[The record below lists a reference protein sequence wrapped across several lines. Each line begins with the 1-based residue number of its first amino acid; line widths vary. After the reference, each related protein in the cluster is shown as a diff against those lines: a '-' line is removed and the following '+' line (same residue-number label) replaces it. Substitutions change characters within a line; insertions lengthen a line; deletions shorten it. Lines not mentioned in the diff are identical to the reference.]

1 MSKIKLDKIEDAIK
15 SINNGEIII
24 VVDDENRENEGD
36 FITAAE
42 TINSDKINFMAK
54 HGRGLI
60 CVPMSENLCT
70 KLNLEKMVP
79 NNTDPLETAFT
90 VSVDLKGNGVTSGI
104 SASDRSKTVQALV
117 DSNTK
122 PDDLQRPGHV
132 FPLIA
137 KDGGVLRRT
146 GHTEAAIDFA
156 RLAGFKSAG
165 VIVEIM
171 NDDGSMSRLPELY
184 KVAKKFN
191 LKIVSI
197 EDLVAYRMKNDSLI
211 DKIFDENIRTSFGE
225 YRLRAFKQTNN
236 DQVHIALTLGD
247 WKSSETIL
255 TRINSYEMAYQMQSS
270 APELMDL
277 SSESEKTIELYGAK
291 KGEASFANN
300 CILARRLIERGTRFV
315 QLYHTN
321 WDSHGGPGETL
332 DQDFEKVCKDVDQAS
347 AGLIIDL
354 KQRGLL
360 EDTLVIWGGE
370 FGRTP
375 MGETRKTTGRDHHI
389 DAFTMWMAGAGLK
402 KGYIHGKT
410 DELGFGITEGKVH
423 VHDLHATI
431 LHLLGF
437 DHEQL
442 TYRFQGREFR
452 LTDVHGK
459 IVNEILA

>member
-1 MSKIKLDKIEDAIK
+1 MNKIKLDKIEDAIK

-236 DQVHIALTLGD
+236 DQVHIALTLGN

-255 TRINSYEMAYQMQSS
+255 TRINSSMNDNNVTKILKGTNEIKYDEIFKKINDEGKGAIIFINQSQS
-270 APELMDL
+270 PKNIIDKLKSLIEP
-277 SSESEKTIELYGAK
+277 SEKPKIDFRDFRIGA
-291 KGEASFANN
+291 
-300 CILARRLIERGTRFV
+300 
-315 QLYHTN
+315 Q
-321 WDSHGGPGETL
+321 
-332 DQDFEKVCKDVDQAS
+332 
-347 AGLIIDL
+347 
-354 KQRGLL
+354 
-360 EDTLVIWGGE
+360 
-370 FGRTP
+370 
-375 MGETRKTTGRDHHI
+375 
-389 DAFTMWMAGAGLK
+389 
-402 KGYIHGKT
+402 
-410 DELGFGITEGKVH
+410 
-423 VHDLHATI
+423 I
-431 LHLLGF
+431 LHEIGISKINLLTNSRQKPRIGLSGYGLSI
-437 DHEQL
+437 EN
-442 TYRFQGREFR
+442 YS
-452 LTDVHGK
+452 K
-459 IVNEILA
+459 Y